1 MTRQTV
7 ETSIE
12 FLIGNIK
19 TLSQTIE
26 ILIGGVQTLTNG
38 VNVQAA
44 EGIETEAKTGGGGS
58 R

>member
-1 MTRQTV
+1 M